1 MVNIVFTLA
10 VFISLRLAGLFMRL
24 EITNCDL
31 ERPSACR
38 GFSQQIFSFGKRICG
53 FAWGK
58 NGGRN
63 KLLKL
68 SLSPEMMASQLY
80 PYAFN
85 ISAAENRSL
94 CINGTPWIWHLLE
107 ECVENAWEYCS
118 VVIGL
123 ISIVCFLFA
132 ALPQIHVACRDGKVD
147 QALSLGFLLCW
158 IAGDLTNLIGCYLTN
173 QLPIQTV
180 TAISYVN
187 MDIVLISQFV
197 YYKLKNQKMKGSRR
211 LKNFCITWIL
221 MCITLCIVLP
231 CQLLIRKQ
239 DQSSAMGK
247 SNFQRKSTE
256 GSSYLL
262 FALAMLGNCTYG
274 LSLVLKMPAAES
286 VRALYILHHLP
297 WLLGSFGVLFLDVF
311 VTVQFLLYGQH
322 KERPHAV
329 VALEVEPLLVGEEDA

>member
-1 MVNIVFTLA
+1 MLNIVFTLA
-10 VFISLRLAGLFMRL
+10 VFISLHLAGLFMRL

-68 SLSPEMMASQLY
+68 SLSPAMMASQL
-80 PYAFN
+80 
-85 ISAAENRSL
+85 
-94 CINGTPWIWHLLE
+94 
-107 ECVENAWEYCS
+107 
-118 VVIGL
+118 
-123 ISIVCFLFA
+123 
-132 ALPQIHVACRDGKVD
+132 QIHVACRDGKVD

-197 YYKLKNQKMKGSRR
+197 YYKLKNQKMKGSGR
-211 LKNFCITWIL
+211 LKNFCIVWIL

-239 DQSSAMGK
+239 EQSSAMRRSNNSLDMTEMSGFVCGYISCVFYLGSRFPQLYK
-247 SNFQRKSTE
+247 NFQRKSTE

-274 LSLVLKMPAAES
+274 LSLVLRMPAAES
-286 VRALYILHHLP
+286 VPALYFLHHLP

-322 KERPHAV
+322 KERPRAL